1 MKTVLLPEPIPS
13 EGRRLLEGRV
23 RTVETPDHT
32 PVTLKK
38 FIRDVHGVILRTGA
52 RITAEMIAEAPYLQ
66 VIARTGVGVDN
77 VDVKAATERG
87 IYVCHVPDANVVSVA
102 EHVMTLLLALSKQL
116 KILDVESR
124 RGNFAARY
132 QYVTTELSG
141 KTLGIIGLGKIGREV
156 AERTRRGLG
165 MKVLVFDPYVG
176 AQEARRIG
184 AEPFDSLRE
193 MLSQSDAVTLHVPLT
208 EKTRK
213 LMGAP
218 EFRSMKP
225 SAWFINTSRGGLVD
239 EGALIEA
246 LDSGVIAG
254 AGLDVFE
261 SEPLAPD
268 SPLVGFNNVVLTP
281 HVAGMTKE
289 SSIRMAV
296 GAAEAILDVLE
307 GRTPAHVFNRN
318 ELMDR

>member
-23 RTVETPDHT
+23 RIVETPDHT

-132 QYVTTELSG
+132 QYITTELSG

-193 MLSQSDAVTLHVPLT
+193 MLSQSDAVTLHVPLVSG
-208 EKTRK
+208 TRK
-213 LMGAP
+213 MIGHKELTLM
-218 EFRSMKP
+218 K
-225 SAWFINTSRGGLVD
+225 NTAYLVNLARGELVD
-239 EGALIEA
+239 EEA
-246 LDSGVIAG
+246 LFEFLEQNRIAG
-254 AGLDVFE
+254 AAVDVFAV
-261 SEPLAPD
+261 EPPQS
-268 SPLVGFNNVVLTP
+268 SPLLTLNNVLATP
-281 HVAGMTKE
+281 HIAAYTYE
-289 SSIRMAV
+289 SMER
-296 GAAEAILDVLE
+296 
-307 GRTPAHVFNRN
+307 
-318 ELMDR
+318 MDRVCAQTIIDTMQGKPCPNILNPEVSGKHT